1 MRIILLHVVVGL
13 EEHLRRLNIRWA
25 FVPADSLSGS
35 MTLFLR
41 LPTAILPS
49 GIVAVSVQDLM
60 DTLTAY
66 AEALG
71 YLLKGPTL
79 LPEPGNGWVVS
90 GIDPR
95 VRVGMFEEESTPV
108 VPANNIQSLIDLGVG
123 REDEIILLRQAR

>member
-1 MRIILLHVVVGL
+1 
-13 EEHLRRLNIRWA
+13 
-25 FVPADSLSGS
+25 
-35 MTLFLR
+35 
-41 LPTAILPS
+41 
-49 GIVAVSVQDLM
+49 M